1 MTISDVAKLGRIL
14 TFKSSCLEAQSLVRG
29 SPS

>member
-1 MTISDVAKLGRIL
+1 MTISDVAKLCRIL
-14 TFKSSCLEAQSLVRG
+14 TFKNSGLEAQSLVRG

>member
-1 MTISDVAKLGRIL
+1 MTITEVATLCRIL
-14 TFKSSCLEAQSLVRG
+14 TFKNSGLDAQSLVRG